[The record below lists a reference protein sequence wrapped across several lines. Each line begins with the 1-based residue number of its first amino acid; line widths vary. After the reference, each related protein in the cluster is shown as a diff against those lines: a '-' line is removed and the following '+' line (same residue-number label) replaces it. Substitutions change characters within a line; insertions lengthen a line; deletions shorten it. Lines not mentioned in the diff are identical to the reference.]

1 VARTLALDTIVALAK
16 CELAKSDGAHALA
29 QGVID
34 MFAEALPCGFPEP
47 EVYPNEVYITR
58 EMVGPWQPDDVQA
71 LAVAL
76 LRAAEKGREGV

>member
-29 QGVID
+29 LG
-34 MFAEALPCGFPEP
+34 
-47 EVYPNEVYITR
+47 EVYITR